1 MAERAA
7 RLLPRASHRVATT
20 AGMLKLEFDALQ
32 RHAHLPTTITPP
44 SAVDFYA
51 QFGVEFPLLALI
63 AEIATITP
71 MSTTSVE
78 RQFRDIRKC
87 F

>member
-1 MAERAA
+1 M
-7 RLLPRASHRVATT
+7 
-20 AGMLKLEFDALQ
+20 
-32 RHAHLPTTITPP
+32 TPP

-51 QFGVEFPLLALI
+51 QYGAEFPLLALI
-63 AEIATITP
+63 AEVATVTP

-78 RQFRDIRKC
+78 REFRDIRKC